1 MEMPRGISHHR
12 LTPATG
18 IDLMDIVKIFRK
30 AFWMIAVAALLLTA
44 VVHDRASGGGVTVIT
59 HGFNS
64 DIESWIIPMAEKIPG
79 HAGFPGT
86 QAGRYR
92 LKISSTSSPAIA
104 TRLAGVAPTVSDS
117 GEVVICLDWSA
128 VDGLFQATTT
138 QVAQLAVNALTDSLL
153 TADTGGRPL
162 VELPLH
168 LIGHSRG
175 ASVVTEMARLLGQQG
190 IWVDQVTTLD
200 PYPILSDATVRTW
213 KNVLFADNI
222 WQNTSGEAITGQ
234 AITGAYNRKLL
245 SLGGGN
251 DSAHSDVHLWYHGTI
266 DLATPATDTQATIEE
281 SQRTSWWTAAEARG
295 TLAGFHYSRLG
306 GGNRLDP
313 IMPAGAGTNRVRDGF
328 NGAWDLGGD
337 LVANRTALASNSGL
351 WPNVIRCQ
359 RTGTEA
365 VVQGGTFN
373 LAIHYQAGMS
383 ASGNVALTVL
393 LDPDA
398 NPWNGN
404 EIAINAGTLVR
415 TGPNGVGF
423 ADVPVSTSTAPAGTY
438 RIAVRLADSI
448 RERVLYADSLVEI
461 VAAHQPPSIQ
471 GNTVRI
477 EGGLLRFTVR
487 GSSGAT
493 LSLQAA
499 QNLVDWVEIATR
511 TMTSD
516 TWEFSDPDTALY
528 PARFYRVG
536 ETVPPP

>member
-1 MEMPRGISHHR
+1 ME
-12 LTPATG
+12 A
-18 IDLMDIVKIFRK
+18 VKIFRTQ
-30 AFWMIAVAALLLTA
+30 FWNLATALFLTA
-44 VVHDRASGGGVTVIT
+44 FAHDRACAGGVTVIT

-64 DIESWIIPMAEKIPG
+64 DVESWIIPMAEKIPG
-79 HAGFPGT
+79 HPGFPGT

-92 LKISSTSSPAIA
+92 LKISSTSSPAVA

-128 VDGLFQATTT
+128 IDGLFQATTT
-138 QVAQLAVNALTDSLL
+138 QVAQLAVNALTDQLL

-168 LIGHSRG
+168 FIGHSRG

-200 PYPILSDATVRTW
+200 PYPILSDATVRIW

-222 WQNTSGEAITGQ
+222 WQSTSGEAITGQ
-234 AITGAYNRKLL
+234 ALTGAYNRKLL

-266 DLATPATDTQATIEE
+266 DLNTPATDTQATIGE
-281 SQRTSWWTAAEARG
+281 SQRTTWWTAAEARG
-295 TLAGFHYSRLG
+295 GLAGFHYSRLG
-306 GGNRLDP
+306 GGDRLDP
-313 IMPAGAGTNRVRDGF
+313 IMPAGTGTNRVRDGF
-328 NGAWDLGGD
+328 NGAWNLGGD
-337 LVANRTALASNSGL
+337 LVSNRTNLTSNSGL

-359 RTGTEA
+359 RTSSGPVA
-365 VVQGGTFN
+365 QGSAFN
-373 LAIHYQAGMS
+373 LAIHYQAG
-383 ASGNVALTVL
+383 ASTNGSVGLTVL

-404 EIAINAGTLVR
+404 EFAINAGTLAR

-423 ADVPVSTSTAPAGTY
+423 VEVPVNTNTTPAGNY
-438 RIAVRLADSI
+438 RVAVRLADTG
-448 RERVLYADSLVEI
+448 RERVLYAASLLEI
-461 VAAHQPPSIQ
+461 AAAHQPPSIQ
-471 GNTVRI
+471 GDSVRI
-477 EGGLLRFTVR
+477 EGGLMRFTVR
-487 GSSGAT
+487 GSPGAT

-499 QNLVDWVEIATR
+499 QNLVDWAEIATR

-536 ETVPPP
+536 EIAPPP